1 MYDTPASTG
10 VKVRT
15 IGTKR
20 ARMIVF
26 GPYFSKNACDS
37 VT

>member
-1 MYDTPASTG
+1 MYDTPATTG
-10 VKVRT
+10 VNVRT
-15 IGTKR
+15 NGMNR
-20 ARMIVF
+20 ARMIAH